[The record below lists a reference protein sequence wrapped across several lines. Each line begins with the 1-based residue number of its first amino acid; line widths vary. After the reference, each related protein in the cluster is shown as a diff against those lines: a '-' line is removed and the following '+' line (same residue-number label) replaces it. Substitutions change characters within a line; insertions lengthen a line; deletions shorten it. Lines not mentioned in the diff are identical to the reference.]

1 MHSTIGSP
9 YCNTSFAMGTV
20 YITEYGGWD
29 AFMHQSNTYAHN
41 YTNTVFWGAS
51 NQIEKQSS

>member
-1 MHSTIGSP
+1 MHSTIVSS
-9 YCNTSFAMGTV
+9 YYNTSFAMETV
-20 YITEYGGWD
+20 YITESGGWD

-51 NQIEKQSS
+51 NQIEKQ